1 MTDFSK
7 AHENLHRQA
16 FRKAVYRIWNMI
28 QAGLLDEL
36 DEAEYRIAKI
46 LLAHPEYEDIFDDD
60 EILDGREFDIGSDG
74 NPFLHISIHKMVEDQ
89 IESGRPEEVL
99 SFLESM
105 KDKGNERHEI
115 IHAIMKILVRLIS
128 DAVHNQKSLN
138 VNRYQNVLSRYRKIN
153 LDEVPEAL
161 DREFMGH

>member
-7 AHENLHRQA
+7 SHENLHRQV
-16 FRKAVYRIWNMI
+16 FRKTVYRIWNMI

-46 LLAHPEYEDIFDDD
+46 LLEHPEYEDIFDDED
-60 EILDGREFDIGSDG
+60 ILDGREFDTGSGG
-74 NPFLHISIHKMVEDQ
+74 NPFLHISIHKMAEDQ
-89 IESGRPEEVL
+89 IESSRPEEVL
-99 SFLESM
+99 SFLEAM
-105 KDKGNERHEI
+105 KEKGNERHEI

-128 DAVHNQKSLN
+128 DAMRNQKSFN
-138 VNRYQNVLSRYRKIN
+138 VDRYRNVLSRYKNIN
-153 LDEVPEAL
+153 LDDVPEAL